1 MSDQVTLP
9 PTPPVANAY
18 AFQEVN
24 GTIDLDSVGETAE
37 QVREK
42 LLAAVMGWRFN
53 HPTRY
58 PHAVEWARLLSFGKV
73 VPVSVTPRP
82 DEPV

>member
-1 MSDQVTLP
+1 MSDQDAAP
-9 PTPPVANAY
+9 PSPPVTNAY
-18 AFQEVN
+18 AFQELN

-53 HPTRY
+53 HPDRY
-58 PHAVEWARLLSFGKV
+58 PHAVEWARLLTFGKV
-73 VPVSVTPRP
+73 VPVSVTPRLG
-82 DEPV
+82 EPV